1 MMKKFLLLSALF
13 ALAALSQ
20 AGELLSP
27 EQWKHECRPERKL
40 STVKIAGDGTVRFR
54 RFAGAEFA
62 RLYQDVE
69 LERGAYYSLTY
80 AQRTEHG
87 ALDKLLVIFRGADG
101 KWREKSRL
109 TDVTPLVN
117 GEWTAGKLVFQVPPD
132 VNLARIDFR
141 LDSAGTVELK
151 DIMLEKLD
159 PADGKAYLDS
169 LRPAPFQPGRNSGD
183 LAVKSDSYQ
192 VIAFAVQGGENGG
205 KVTVE
210 FHDPERGWINRSL
223 LTFFVPA
230 GTKKEFREVTLI
242 PENVN
247 GLRFTAAGCEID
259 GLKLAE
265 LEIK

>member
-1 MMKKFLLLSALF
+1 M
-13 ALAALSQ
+13 
-20 AGELLSP
+20 
-27 EQWKHECRPERKL
+27 
-40 STVKIAGDGTVRFR
+40 
-54 RFAGAEFA
+54 
-62 RLYQDVE
+62 
-69 LERGAYYSLTY
+69 
-80 AQRTEHG
+80 
-87 ALDKLLVIFRGADG
+87 
-101 KWREKSRL
+101 
-109 TDVTPLVN
+109 
-117 GEWTAGKLVFQVPPD
+117 
-132 VNLARIDFR
+132 NLARIDFR

-169 LRPAPFQPGRNSGD
+169 LRPAPFRPGRNSGD

-192 VIAFAVQGGENGG
+192 EIAFAAQGGENGG

>member
-1 MMKKFLLLSALF
+1 MKKFLLLSTLF

-87 ALDKLLVIFRGADG
+87 ALDKLLVIFRGDDG
-101 KWREKSRL
+101 KWRDKSRL

-151 DIMLEKLD
+151 DIMTVCKEDALKEASESKEL
-159 PADGKAYLDS
+159 
-169 LRPAPFQPGRNSGD
+169 
-183 LAVKSDSYQ
+183 YQ
-192 VIAFAVQGGENGG
+192 TAEENLQSAI
-205 KVTVE
+205 E
-210 FHDPERGWINRSL
+210 AL
-223 LTFFVPA
+223 LSPILKNA
-230 GTKKEFREVTLI
+230 GYTMQWDV
-242 PENVN
+242 
-247 GLRFTAAGCEID
+247 
-259 GLKLAE
+259 
-265 LEIK
+265 